1 MTHAP
6 APKKDSHPG
15 IFPLTYSRIGIL
27 FRTSPMPRAAT
38 TSDPFNAIAEPRR
51 RDIINLLAEADDRT
65 VNDIVDTL
73 RLPQP
78 AVSKHLR
85 VLRKVGL
92 VTASKD
98 GRNRRYR
105 LVPHRLRPVHVWIK
119 TFERFWTDHLDTIQE
134 AAERKARE
142 RAPTKPPGPFG

>member
-1 MTHAP
+1 
-6 APKKDSHPG
+6 
-15 IFPLTYSRIGIL
+15 
-27 FRTSPMPRAAT
+27 MPRAST

-51 RDIINLLAEADDRT
+51 REIIDLLAETDDRT
-65 VNDIVDTL
+65 VNDIVE
-73 RLPQP
+73 RLHIPQP

-92 VTASKD
+92 VTAARQ

-105 LVPHRLRPVHVWIK
+105 LNPHRLRPVHAWIK
-119 TFERFWTDHLDTIQE
+119 TFERFWNEHLDSIQA

-142 RAPTKPPGPFG
+142 LRDKQSDNNNPPTP